1 MVTGRDNFTL
11 CNEPPRLCQLPAH
24 LAARLIQKGE
34 ISSKELMKS
43 HLARVAAR
51 ESTIRGWAFLD
62 QESAIDRAAQRDSEK
77 PHGVLHGVPVAIK
90 DLIDTRDIAT
100 SYGSR
105 IYAGHR
111 PRCNASCVTKLEA
124 AGAVLMGKTVTTE
137 FATFQPA
144 ATRNPAAPGR
154 SPGGSSSGSA
164 AVVADYM
171 APLALGTQ
179 TAGSVIRPAS
189 YCGIFGFK
197 PTYGAISFQGIKALS
212 ASLDTVGVFARS
224 EEDLVLL
231 WNVLVDGRWHQRAR
245 MRLPMRRSGPIRVAL
260 AELPESHL
268 ADDSVHAALEAMAG
282 AIAGVCHVGRIALAG
297 PFEQAVDAHKTI
309 MAFEAAGAL
318 DHEYRVH
325 RAALG
330 QQVLTMIE
338 EGRRI
343 SRESYEQARRVRHEC
358 TSALASVFAQHDA
371 LLVPSAT
378 GEPPMGLAFTGDP
391 VFCRAWSLVGC
402 PAASVPVAC
411 GPSGAPIGLQ
421 LVGAPG
427 RDEELLAVLLRI
439 APQCRS
445 AP

>member
-1 MVTGRDNFTL
+1 
-11 CNEPPRLCQLPAH
+11 
-24 LAARLIQKGE
+24 
-34 ISSKELMKS
+34 
-43 HLARVAAR
+43 
-51 ESTIRGWAFLD
+51 
-62 QESAIDRAAQRDSEK
+62 
-77 PHGVLHGVPVAIK
+77 
-90 DLIDTRDIAT
+90 
-100 SYGSR
+100 
-105 IYAGHR
+105 
-111 PRCNASCVTKLEA
+111 
-124 AGAVLMGKTVTTE
+124 MGKTVTTE

-282 AIAGVCHVGRIALAG
+282 AIAVCA
-297 PFEQAVDAHKTI
+297 
-309 MAFEAAGAL
+309 MWGAL
-318 DHEYRVH
+318 LWRAHLNRRLMRTRQLWPSRRRVH
-325 RAALG
+325 
-330 QQVLTMIE
+330 LTMSIVCTE
-338 EGRRI
+338 QHWANRC
-343 SRESYEQARRVRHEC
+343 SR
-358 TSALASVFAQHDA
+358 
-371 LLVPSAT
+371 
-378 GEPPMGLAFTGDP
+378 
-391 VFCRAWSLVGC
+391 
-402 PAASVPVAC
+402 
-411 GPSGAPIGLQ
+411 
-421 LVGAPG
+421 
-427 RDEELLAVLLRI
+427 
-439 APQCRS
+439 
-445 AP
+445 